1 MKILLIISVVLAILS
16 CAFAHGDNNA
26 EDHQAL
32 VNACRE
38 LNGGGTKVRLEFDLS
53 GACRG
58 NCGGKKKR
66 KKNSPAPEVVPQEP
80 PQRP

>member
-1 MKILLIISVVLAILS
+1 MKLSVLFVLFLTFVSNVLGSIAPN
-16 CAFAHGDNNA
+16 D
-26 EDHQAL
+26 EDAL
-32 VNACRE
+32 REACRE

-66 KKNSPAPEVVPQEP
+66 KKTAAE
-80 PQRP
+80 

>member
-1 MKILLIISVVLAILS
+1 MKLTLIFFAVFALFSSVLGAIPS
-16 CAFAHGDNNA
+16 DR
-26 EDHQAL
+26 DAL
-32 VNACRE
+32 VEACKE

-66 KKNSPAPEVVPQEP
+66 KKTVAAE
-80 PQRP
+80 